1 MDNTETRITKTIE
14 ILQSLLLQDYKSG
27 EFLKKFEVEYDDCGR
42 IKKLLFE
49 RDKEDFKKNTDKL
62 FGYNKDKPNNCFKE
76 RLAEKVPFVN
86 ALVHDISDRLK
97 EVYGETLPHE
107 LEQELDYII
116 SQTYQ
121 ATERHL
127 NAERTQYEARQ
138 L

>member
-1 MDNTETRITKTIE
+1 MDNTETRIIKTIE

-62 FGYNKDKPNNCFKE
+62 FGYIKDKPNNCFKE
-76 RLAEKVPFVN
+76 CLAEKVPFVN

-97 EVYGETLPHE
+97 EVYGETLPRE

-127 NAERTQYEARQ
+127 NAEKHTI
-138 L
+138 